1 MPRRALVLGATGQIG
16 RATVGRLAADGWR
29 VDAVSRGSRPR
40 VRWPAEWEVRTHH
53 LDRADDA
60 ALRRLVGTGC
70 DLLVD
75 CLAYTSRDAVQ
86 LVSLG
91 DGVGAAVVISTCMVY
106 RGPEGGD
113 FGGDVGAYPA
123 LPVPVRE
130 DQPCLSPDDHTYAG
144 GKAAV
149 EQVLLERAPF
159 PVTVLRPGMVHGP
172 HSATPREW
180 YFVKRALDRRPVRLL
195 AYGGAAGCHPSATPN
210 LAELVRAAA
219 ARPHGPRVFN
229 AGDPG
234 PPTVRDMAAAVDAAL
249 GRTSEA
255 YLLDGGGAPGLGR
268 TPWSLNHPL
277 VMDMAR
283 AERELGYRPVC
294 DYAASLPET
303 VLWLRGR
310 VRSADWPV
318 AFPALARRWGRS
330 AFAYAAEDRAVKAGQ
345 VRGVPLIAAGQ
356 T

>member
-1 MPRRALVLGATGQIG
+1 M
-16 RATVGRLAADGWR
+16 
-29 VDAVSRGSRPR
+29 
-40 VRWPAEWEVRTHH
+40 
-53 LDRADDA
+53 
-60 ALRRLVGTGC
+60 
-70 DLLVD
+70 
-75 CLAYTSRDAVQ
+75 
-86 LVSLG
+86 
-91 DGVGAAVVISTCMVY
+91 GAAVVISTCMVY
-106 RGPEGGD
+106 RGPEGGN

-229 AGDPG
+229 AGDPD
-234 PPTVRDMAAAVDAAL
+234 PPTVREMAAAVDAAL

-303 VLWLRGR
+303 VLWLRDR
-310 VRSADWPV
+310 VRSADWSV
-318 AFPALARRWGRS
+318 AFPALARRWGRG